1 MDIGPPQMN
10 GIEATRHI
18 KAVAPQVHIVILTIR
33 ESFKY
38 KAAALKAGA
47 EEKLRKRE
55 IALEEQSKDL
65 KETKSALRVLL
76 KQREED
82 KKEFENNVVSNM
94 KQLVFPHLEGLKK
107 TVLNEEQTT
116 LVDNILESNL
126 NKIISPFASKL
137 SSEFIS
143 LSPKEIQ
150 IADLVK
156 EGKTNKEIA
165 GLLCLSKNTILF
177 HRYNLR
183 AKLGLRN
190 KKINLRSYLQSL
202 HGY

>member
-18 KAVAPQVHIVILTIR
+18 NAVAPQVHVVILTIR

-55 IALEEQSKDL
+55 IELEEQPKDL

-94 KQLVFPHLEGLKK
+94 KQLVFPHLEALKK

-116 LVDNILESNL
+116 LVDLLESNL